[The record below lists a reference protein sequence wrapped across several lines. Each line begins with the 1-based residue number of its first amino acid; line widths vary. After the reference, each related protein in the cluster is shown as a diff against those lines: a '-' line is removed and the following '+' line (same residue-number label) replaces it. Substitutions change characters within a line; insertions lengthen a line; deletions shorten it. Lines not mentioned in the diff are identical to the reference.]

1 MRKAV
6 CILWGCAALTFG
18 CIDPLAAVRRPYCS
32 GVKLLQ
38 PGMSLGHVEQLIGP
52 HQIEKVKRFA
62 GKVEAFRT
70 YIYDEKHLQV
80 RFAHEFLMNNKL
92 VLAADGHSTTCSF

>member
-18 CIDPLAAVRRPYCS
+18 CIDPLAVVRGPDRS

-52 HQIEKVKRFA
+52 HQVEKVKRFP
-62 GKVEAFRT
+62 GKVEACRN

-80 RFAHEFLMNNKL
+80 WFTHAFFLNNKL
-92 VLAADGHSTTCSF
+92 VSATDGHSTTCSL

>member
-18 CIDPLAAVRRPYCS
+18 CIDPLAAVRGPDRS

-38 PGMSLGHVEQLIGP
+38 SGMSLGHVEQLIGHIRLRKSKDSP
-52 HQIEKVKRFA
+52 ARSRR
-62 GKVEAFRT
+62 VEHIFMMKNTFRSGSHT
-70 YIYDEKHLQV
+70 H
-80 RFAHEFLMNNKL
+80 F
-92 VLAADGHSTTCSF
+92 S